1 MLILTTSLYFWM
13 FSFSSDRQFS
23 FSEWNTTFWPLVNC
37 QSIRKLIMRKL
48 FLALWQKCNS
58 FWCKKSS
65 FIHYLLRQVQFS
77 SFSFNKKK
85 HKPFMDSCQS
95 PHISPW
101 KSQHSVLNGQEH
113 VLQRKSRYVF
123 RVAKYHKKSFQHLTI
138 LFMSTWWGDSKNM
151 QEIEFSRWLFELP
164 AK

>member
-1 MLILTTSLYFWM
+1 MLVFLIGFLFCWWYLDLRGEFGCVLLWRKEQNRFWFIHADINNKFVKFKYFWM

-65 FIHYLLRQVQFS
+65 FIHYLLRQVLFS

-101 KSQHSVLNGQEH
+101 KSQHTAS
-113 VLQRKSRYVF
+113 
-123 RVAKYHKKSFQHLTI
+123 
-138 LFMSTWWGDSKNM
+138 
-151 QEIEFSRWLFELP
+151 
-164 AK
+164 